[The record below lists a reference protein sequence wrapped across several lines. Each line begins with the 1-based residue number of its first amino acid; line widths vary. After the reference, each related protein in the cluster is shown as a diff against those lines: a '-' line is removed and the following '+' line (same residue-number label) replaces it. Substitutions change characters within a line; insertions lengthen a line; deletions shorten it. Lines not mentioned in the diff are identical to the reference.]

1 MASNACSSTYIS
13 KISMVQQSKL
23 ISSMQTRRAQRKL
36 CKIPRREQTSN
47 PLRKPSICEGMDQ
60 SLRMTAEDVMLEG
73 LGASSSV
80 GV

>member
-1 MASNACSSTYIS
+1 MPFDVHLKNIHGAAIKIDIVDANKASTKEA
-13 KISMVQQSKL
+13 
-23 ISSMQTRRAQRKL
+23 